1 MEVVLS
7 ARDDGLKKELTD
19 AEKRIEKLN
28 EKLSALSDYQY
39 SDTAMMRYT
48 NLTQDLTYAAS
59 GAIGGLET
67 LGFVTYEQSEA
78 FRKAETVMQLML
90 VPYELYNILNSYA
103 VASEIAHTQSLL
115 AQTAATNTATAST
128 WGFNTALLA
137 NPITLIILG
146 IVALVA
152 ALVAL
157 QMKFDILNKT
167 LVLIENVFAKIKT
180 IVTDVVDAFDNLK
193 AKTDILSMVMKA
205 TPVGMAMELSGGI
218 R

>member
-7 ARDDGLKKELTD
+7 ARTDNFEVVWEGAELWMRRFQRRLED
-19 AEKRIEKLN
+19 LQEA
-28 EKLSALSDYQY
+28 QY
-39 SDTAMMRYT
+39 KDTAMMRYT

-78 FRKAETVMQLML
+78 FRKAETAMQLML
-90 VPYELYNILNSYA
+90 VPYELYNILNSFA
-103 VASEIAHTQSLL
+103 IASDVARTQSMM
-115 AQTAATNTATAST
+115 AQTAATNKATIATKS
-128 WGFNTALLA
+128 FNMALLA

-146 IVALVA
+146 VIALVA

-167 LVLIENVFAKIKT
+167 LALINRMFKGIKNT
-180 IVTDVVDAFDNLK
+180 ISDVVDAFDNLK
-193 AKTDILSMVMKA
+193 AKTDILSTVMRA
-205 TPVGMAMELSGGI
+205 TPVGMAMEMSGAI